1 MTVLLLGG
9 FVSWYWQVKIL
20 YCRDLV
26 KEKAQIK
33 TYLITKQ
40 LREILQQHRETV
52 AKRKAQTEEDVDI
65 NTENESY

>member
-9 FVSWYWQVKIL
+9 FVAWYWQVKIL
-20 YCRDLV
+20 YCRDLA

-33 TYLITKQ
+33 TYSITKR

-52 AKRKAQTEEDVDI
+52 TKRKAQTEDIDI
-65 NTENESY
+65 NTKNESY